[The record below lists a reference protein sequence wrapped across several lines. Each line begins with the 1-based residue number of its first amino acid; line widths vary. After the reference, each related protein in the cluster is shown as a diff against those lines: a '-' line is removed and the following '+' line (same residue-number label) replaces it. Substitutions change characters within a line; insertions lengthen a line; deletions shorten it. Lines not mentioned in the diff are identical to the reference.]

1 MNTIIITILAINIL
15 LQIFF
20 FYKLSQMMDEID
32 QQDEEIEMLN
42 YQSTEL
48 HNLLNEQLRA
58 ISQ

>member
-1 MNTIIITILAINIL
+1 MDTIIITILAINTL
-15 LQIFF
+15 LLIFF

-48 HNLLNEQLRA
+48 HNLLNEQLKA
-58 ISQ
+58 IAQ

>member
-1 MNTIIITILAINIL
+1 MDTIIITILAINLL